1 MCRLLKWLIVICVA
15 NAALTGCIYD
25 YPPEDCIVNRDLL
38 LTVRMPPDWTDY
50 YVESSRGAEPRA
62 MDCRLMVSGVKGI
75 VTDTVVRLYA
85 DGISVDFGRL
95 PVSGLSVKAWVS
107 AAGAYVVDPDWN
119 VSLSD
124 SLRAVMSHK
133 KEAWTAVGDLHGDV
147 SELYL
152 VHATSSIVIVTND
165 LSAFTDTG
173 HTLKVSIIYPDLQP
187 SVFSVTRNEAF
198 DSELWPP
205 VISAIEI
212 GSGSLQTIGRDFFF
226 INDASRRIRF
236 RVEVS
241 NQNGETLSRSPVLD
255 VEVERGR
262 RTIVTGPFLTW
273 REHPGVSVSPDFSG
287 KFNYEILN

>member
-50 YVESSRGAEPRA
+50 YVESSRGAESRA
-62 MDCRLMVSGVKGI
+62 MDCRLMVSGAKGI

-133 KEAWTAVGDLHGDV
+133 KEAWTAAVDLHGDV

-152 VHATSSIVIVTND
+152 VPGRSGALLPLSPLRTVRESFQSYGSSGVKLLLCRSQLSVTFIPLQYYAFAVHFFYICHAT
-165 LSAFTDTG
+165 
-173 HTLKVSIIYPDLQP
+173 
-187 SVFSVTRNEAF
+187 RN
-198 DSELWPP
+198 
-205 VISAIEI
+205 
-212 GSGSLQTIGRDFFF
+212 
-226 INDASRRIRF
+226 
-236 RVEVS
+236 
-241 NQNGETLSRSPVLD
+241 
-255 VEVERGR
+255 
-262 RTIVTGPFLTW
+262 
-273 REHPGVSVSPDFSG
+273 
-287 KFNYEILN
+287 

>member
-50 YVESSRGAEPRA
+50 YVESSRGAESRA
-62 MDCRLMVSGVKGI
+62 MDCRLMVSGAKGI

-133 KEAWTAVGDLHGDV
+133 KEAWTAAVDLHGDV

-205 VISAIEI
+205 VISAIET

-287 KFNYEILN
+287 EFNYEILN